1 MQRKTMKKSSKICF
15 WRSIKNIK
23 YLSCFWVAVEYTE
36 IYKLNRVYHRY
47 WCNKAENA
55 IAVLSHLSWHLALSC
70 QLLHTIYGLCQMR
83 HLDGRTHATKLLQF
97 SASSPF
103 TLSKY
108 LKRSLFLY
116 LSLRLNPLKL
126 LLSYNIIFFPCES
139 FIRNPKNE
147 QKRKSFLS
155 QNSKNKTK
163 SVVMIKLWCYYF
175 FFLLL
180 LNILKQHKLTNKT
193 QITIIIKIN

>member
-126 LLSYNIIFFPCES
+126 LLSYNIIFFRARVSLET
-139 FIRNPKNE
+139 RKTNKKKN
-147 QKRKSFLS
+147 SFLFQKLQK
-155 QNSKNKTK
+155 QNKISFHDQI
-163 SVVMIKLWCYYF
+163 VM
-175 FFLLL
+175 LLL
-180 LNILKQHKLTNKT
+180 LLPPPLEYLKTTQTNKQNT
-193 QITIIIKIN
+193 NYYYH